1 MSLTIPS
8 GRRIVMNKEE
18 KSVENTGNVAK
29 KSAPIPKDV
38 TVLGPGYEWWFENTE
53 DDVYDEKYRD

>member
-1 MSLTIPS
+1 
-8 GRRIVMNKEE
+8 MNKEE
-18 KSVENTGNVAK
+18 KQEVKNTNNVAK
-29 KSAPIPKDV
+29 KTDFIPKDV